1 MSDFNEVRKI
11 DLLPFT
17 EANYTQDMTLEE
29 FATYTIMAVLFRYL
43 FQIHTYSLT
52 ASNRLLPL
60 PQP

>member
-1 MSDFNEVRKI
+1 MWKI
-11 DLLPFT
+11 DLLPFM

-29 FATYTIMAVLFRYL
+29 FATYTIMATLFRYL

-52 ASNRLLPL
+52 ASNRLCSL

>member
-1 MSDFNEVRKI
+1 MFPKRSNDRFG
-11 DLLPFT
+11 FM

-52 ASNRLLPL
+52 ASNRLRPL